1 MLYDTTSF
9 SLMRS
14 DTEAIGQTHKVG
26 TAYKDKAGRQ
36 WMHTVCGIR
45 INSNL
50 AVTTD
55 GMPLGLA
62 AIKLWTRKKFKGY
75 RFL

>member
-1 MLYDTTSF
+1 
-9 SLMRS
+9 MRS

-26 TAYKDKAGRQ
+26 TAYKDKDGRQ
-36 WMHTVCGIR
+36 RMHTVCGILM
-45 INSNL
+45 NSSL